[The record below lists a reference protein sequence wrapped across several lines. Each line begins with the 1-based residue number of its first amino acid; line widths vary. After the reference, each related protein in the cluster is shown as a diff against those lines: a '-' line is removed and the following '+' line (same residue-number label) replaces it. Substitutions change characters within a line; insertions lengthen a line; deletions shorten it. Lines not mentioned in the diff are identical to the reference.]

1 MVAFFEMVVAGF
13 IRAFLWFNRYT
24 LFSNSASLLSN
35 LRFLSRKVLLIA
47 MIAFI
52 AVYVS
57 LMIAFFYYTIESI
70 VTVYNLVSSFLVKM
84 QTMESGGGVASPIL
98 QPFFLFLNSVGFVQG
113 FQAAFP
119 FLASALLFRL
129 LTALYRLTL
138 EVNRRLIRIGT
149 DLIALITAA

>member
-1 MVAFFEMVVAGF
+1 MFAFFEMIAVGF
-13 IRAFLWFNRYT
+13 VRFFLWLNKFT
-24 LFSNSASLLSN
+24 PFANSASILTN
-35 LRFLSRKVLLIA
+35 LRLLSRKVLLIG

-52 AVYVS
+52 VVYVS
-57 LMIAFFYYTIESI
+57 LMIAFFYYTIDSI
-70 VTVYNLVSSFLVKM
+70 ITVYNLVSDFLEKM
-84 QTMESGGGVASPIL
+84 QNLDTGASGASAIL
-98 QPFFLFLNSVGFVQG
+98 QPFYLFLNASGFVQG

-119 FLASALLFRL
+119 FLASAVLFRL